1 MTPILKELPQLVA
14 DNVISAQTAAD
25 IRQYYANKKV
35 PESNLLLSVFG
46 VLGSA
51 LVGLGIILIFAHNWD
66 DFPRITKTMLAF
78 LPLVVFQGLTAYT
91 LVAKKSNV
99 WKEAAGTLL
108 FFAVGSSIALV
119 AQIYN
124 LPGSM
129 GSFLCTWIVL
139 CLPLIYLLR
148 SNALAIL
155 HMVFITWY
163 AVEVGYDNDTQPY
176 LYLLLLALF
185 IPFYYMLIKQ
195 QASSNITAVMHWLVP
210 LSTIIVFGSF
220 VNDNFSF
227 VAPLYM
233 AFFCLLYAIGR
244 LTYFSPF
251 KRTGY
256 TALSEAG
263 IIFVLFVGTFLGFW
277 DEHQNVYP
285 SVGLCITFI
294 VILVTAIYLTLL
306 NRKTAKETDWT
317 LWAGFTFPVLFL
329 SSFASE
335 ALATVLGNLV
345 VLALGCLII
354 KQGVDKLNFRSL
366 NFGLLIVSALTICR
380 FFDTDMSFAIRGL
393 LFLAVGIGFFAANYL
408 VARKKRINS

>member
-25 IRQYYANKKV
+25 IKQYYANKKV

-51 LVGLGIILIFAHNWD
+51 LVGLGIMLIFAHNWD
-66 DFPRITKTMLAF
+66 DFSRITKTMLAF
-78 LPLVVFQGLTAYT
+78 LPLVLFQGLTAYT
-91 LVAKKSNV
+91 LIAEKSNV

-108 FFAVGSSIALV
+108 FFAVGASVALV

-155 HMVFITWY
+155 HLVFITWY

-195 QASSNITAVMHWLVP
+195 QASNNITAVMHWLVP

-220 VNDNFSF
+220 VNDNFRY

-244 LTYFSPF
+244 LTYFSHY

-263 IIFVLFVGTFLGFW
+263 IIFVGFW
-277 DEHQNVYP
+277 DEHQYLYP
-285 SVGLCITFI
+285 SISLCVTFI
-294 VILVTAIYLTLL
+294 AVLATAIFLTTL
-306 NRKTAKETDWT
+306 NSKFTKETDWI
-317 LWAGFTFPVLFL
+317 LWAGFAFPVLFL
-329 SSFASE
+329 ISYIGE
-335 ALATVLGNLV
+335 GLATVLGNLV
-345 VLALGCLII
+345 VLALGCIII
-354 KQGVDKLNFRSL
+354 KKGVDELNLRSL
-366 NFGLLIVSALTICR
+366 NFGLLIVSALTISR

-408 VARKKRINS
+408 VARKKTN